1 LGSMTA
7 LEMNIVARC
16 LLSGTGA
23 GKITHV
29 VGPSALVTALD
40 MHGFSATLLPIT
52 KDIATALSFAVEP
65 KSWPGLNKIAKPKP
79 LALQKLLKT
88 KSYPAS
94 ASKTVSS
101 LIVAAC
107 DQLIAHESQLNELDS
122 KIGDGDTGSTIA
134 TAARALKGD
143 IDNLPLAQF
152 DLLCSAISARLL
164 AVMGGSSG
172 VLLAILF
179 AASSAASSEGRYW
192 TVALLEG
199 LSKLK
204 EYGGARLGDRTM
216 VDALEPALRAL
227 SQGKTLAFATDLA
240 RQGADGTAHMKNAA
254 AGRASYVPTD
264 NLNGVIDPGAEAV
277 AILFEALNNVN
288 QKGL

>member
-1 LGSMTA
+1 M
-7 LEMNIVARC
+7 
-16 LLSGTGA
+16 
-23 GKITHV
+23 
-29 VGPSALVTALD
+29 
-40 MHGFSATLLPIT
+40 
-52 KDIATALSFAVEP
+52 
-65 KSWPGLNKIAKPKP
+65 
-79 LALQKLLKT
+79 LKA

-94 ASKTVSS
+94 ASKTVYS

-107 DQLIAHESQLNELDS
+107 DQLITNESQLNELDS

-134 TAARALKGD
+134 TAARALKAE

-152 DLLCSAISARLL
+152 DRLCSAISARLL
-164 AVMGGSSG
+164 AAMGGSSG

-179 AASSAASSEGRYW
+179 TASAAASSEGRYW

-199 LSKLK
+199 LNKLK
-204 EYGGARLGDRTM
+204 EYGGAKLGDRTM

-240 RQGADGTAHMKNAA
+240 RQGANGTAHMKKAA

-264 NLNGVIDPGAEAV
+264 SLNGVIDPGAEAV
-277 AILFEALNNVN
+277 AILFDALNHVN
-288 QKGL
+288 QRGLHTNQ